1 MSDAHTV
8 GELDPDTE
16 VCRVRSGA
24 VVHLPDTDCRE
35 VARREMVHLSAGV
48 LFGDEASCRYC
59 RGVAGEWHALVVQP
73 RYECPLCGAVVE
85 GAA

>member
-1 MSDAHTV
+1 MTDPRTV

-48 LFGDEASCRYC
+48 LFGDEAICRYC
-59 RGVAGEWHALVVQP
+59 RGVADTGETA
-73 RYECPLCGAVVE
+73 ECHLPTTTEVPAND
-85 GAA
+85 